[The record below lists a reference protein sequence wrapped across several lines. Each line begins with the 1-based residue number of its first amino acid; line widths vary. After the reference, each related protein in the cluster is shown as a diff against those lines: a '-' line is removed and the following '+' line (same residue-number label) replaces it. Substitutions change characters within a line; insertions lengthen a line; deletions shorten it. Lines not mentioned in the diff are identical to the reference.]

1 MWWRLLYN
9 SLLILATPAVVC
21 VLLAKRRC
29 RRGLAQRLGLED
41 GLFGFFG
48 LFRLF
53 GAGEP
58 DQPNKPDKPDKPNQP
73 NRPDQPVI
81 WIHAVSLGEVVA
93 VTPLVK
99 ALHRSHPDYRYVVTT
114 VTETGREAA
123 EQRLAGVAEHRYAP
137 LDFPWVV
144 SGMVERLRPVLYV
157 FVETELWPNLLW
169 TLQARGIP
177 AVLVNGR
184 LSSRSFSRQ
193 DLPVLRSFYR
203 SVLQSLALCLMQ
215 SKRDAERIVALGAD
229 SGRVH
234 VTGNIKFDQPLPEL
248 HADPSFRK
256 SLGIG
261 EHEQLFLAGSTH
273 PGEEEQLV
281 AAYQQLLEAHPA
293 IVLMLAPRHIERAD
307 QVEAMVREAGLV
319 PQRKSRLQGVGAG
332 PRVIILDTRGELARA
347 YQEAAAAFVG
357 GTLIPVGGHNLL
369 EPAVW
374 GTPLMFGPYTDH
386 CAEVATLLLQAG
398 GASRVQATEEIVRQ
412 TEEWLSHRTTR
423 DAVGQAA
430 RRVVLENQG
439 ALQRSLRLIESCL
452 DASSIPLRRTAG
464 SATDSIMARP

>member
-1 MWWRLLYN
+1 MWRFIYN
-9 SLLILATPAVVC
+9 SLLIVAMPVVVC

-41 GLFGFFG
+41 GLFGFSG

-53 GAGEP
+53 GAVGP
-58 DQPNKPDKPDKPNQP
+58 NQPNKPDQPDQPDKP
-73 NRPDQPVI
+73 VV

-99 ALHRSHPDYRYVVTT
+99 ALHRGHPDYRYVVTT

-137 LDFPWVV
+137 LDFPWAV
-144 SGMVERLRPVLYV
+144 SGMVERLRPVLYI

-193 DLPVLRSFYR
+193 NLPVLRSFYR

-215 SKRDAERIVALGAD
+215 STRDAERIVALGAD
-229 SGRVH
+229 SGRVY
-234 VTGNIKFDQPLPEL
+234 VTGNIKFDQPLPEIQ
-248 HADPSFRK
+248 ADPSFRK
-256 SLGIG
+256 SLGID

-281 AAYQQLLEAHPA
+281 AAYRQLLKAHSA
-293 IVLMLAPRHIERAD
+293 TVLMLAPRHIERAD
-307 QVEAMVREAGLV
+307 QVEAMVRAAGLV

-386 CAEVATLLLQAG
+386 CAEVAALLLQAG
-398 GASRVQATEEIVRQ
+398 GAYRVQATEEIVRQ
-412 TEEWLSHRTTR
+412 AEEWLTNRTTR

-439 ALQRSLRLIESCL
+439 ALQRSLHLIESCL
-452 DASSIPLRRTAG
+452 DSSSIPLRRTAG